1 MVRAFVAVAVFGL
14 ALGSA
19 AAAAEC
25 RGTTQADLNACADAA
40 FKRADAAMNAA
51 YARLMKRIGP
61 QAQAGLKEA
70 QRAWLPYRDR
80 TCDLEALGAAGGS
93 AQPMVRA
100 GCLGA
105 LTEERTKRLTGY
117 LTCQEG
123 DLACV
128 GNSAE

>member
-1 MVRAFVAVAVFGL
+1 MVRAFVVVAAFGL
-14 ALGSA
+14 ALGS

-25 RGTTQADLNACADAA
+25 RGTTQADLNACADSDL
-40 FKRADAAMNAA
+40 KRADAAMNAA

-80 TCDLEALGAAGGS
+80 TCDLEALGTAGGS

-100 GCLGA
+100 GCLAA
-105 LTEERTKRLTGY
+105 LTQERTKRLAGY
-117 LTCQEG
+117 LACEEG

-128 GNSAE
+128 GNLAE